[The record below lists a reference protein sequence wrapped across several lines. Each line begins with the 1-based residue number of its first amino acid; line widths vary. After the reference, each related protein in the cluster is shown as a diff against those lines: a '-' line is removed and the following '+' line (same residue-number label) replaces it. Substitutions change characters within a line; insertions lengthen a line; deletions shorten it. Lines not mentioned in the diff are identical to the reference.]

1 MDSIQSAPATFA
13 VLVLLAF
20 GAPAPAYTQTKD
32 MSLMEHGGGH
42 GQMMGMG
49 PMDRMYK
56 KQAQYRAGLTIA
68 ETDEQFKKRKKM
80 MPMEMDKKKP
90 ANRR

>member
-1 MDSIQSAPATFA
+1 
-13 VLVLLAF
+13 
-20 GAPAPAYTQTKD
+20 
-32 MSLMEHGGGH
+32 
-42 GQMMGMG
+42 MMGMS

-56 KQAQYRAGLTIA
+56 KQAQHRDDLTIA
-68 ETDEQFKKRKKM
+68 ETDEQFKKMKKM